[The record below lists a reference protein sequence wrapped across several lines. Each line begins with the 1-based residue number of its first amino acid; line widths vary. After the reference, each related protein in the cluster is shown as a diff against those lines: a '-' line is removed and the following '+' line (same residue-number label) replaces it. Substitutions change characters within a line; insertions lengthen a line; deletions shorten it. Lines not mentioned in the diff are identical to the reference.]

1 MINTTYDSNKINRI
15 NNERLDSVKPTQAE
29 EASRPDNN
37 KNDVSLSPE
46 SKAMLETF
54 KSHIKDETS
63 IIDYDKVEAVREQI
77 RNNNYQIDS
86 FKIASELLA

>member
-1 MINTTYDSNKINRI
+1 
-15 NNERLDSVKPTQAE
+15 
-29 EASRPDNN
+29 
-37 KNDVSLSPE
+37 
-46 SKAMLETF
+46 MLETF